1 MSKSQTVA
9 PGTASITI
17 GKVLLPLRLFMGVTF
32 IYAGLLKLVSADYL
46 NSDSPSGVLKQM
58 QGSVLHSPISFIL
71 KHAIEH
77 ASLAGIAIAV
87 GELFVGLGILFG
99 VWTRFAALAG
109 FVLSLSFLLTV
120 SWGTYPYFFGPDIVF
135 MAAFTPLMIAG
146 DGGFYSIEAVI
157 RSRVRASEGV
167 AVDQQLS
174 NAPLEKQIA
183 RRTLIQSG
191 AVAAGLG
198 VVGLASGVIGRKM
211 NKAQPTVIPSA
222 SPTHSTAP
230 TSSTKPTVKGTKVA
244 KISDVPV
251 GTAFQFTDPVQGAP
265 AYLLQP
271 TKGTFLA
278 YSAIC
283 THEGCP
289 VNYDHGSNGF
299 ACPCHGARFD
309 ATTGAATRGPAQAP
323 LQKFNVV
330 VSGNDLY
337 IA

>member
-1 MSKSQTVA
+1 MSKSQNIAT
-9 PGTASITI
+9 TSSTQTI

-58 QGSVLHSPISFIL
+58 QGAVTNSPISFIIQ
-71 KHAIEH
+71 HAIEH

-99 VWTRFAALAG
+99 IWTRFAALAG

-146 DGGFYSIEAVI
+146 DGGLYSLETII
-157 RSRVRASEGV
+157 RDRVKAAAGV
-167 AVDQQLS
+167 SSKQTLS
-174 NAPLEKQIA
+174 NAPLEQQIA

-191 AVAAGLG
+191 AVAGGLG
-198 VVGLASGVIGRKM
+198 VVGLAAGVIGRKM
-211 NKAQPTVIPSA
+211 NKAKATVLPTA
-222 SPTHSTAP
+222 APTHSSAA
-230 TSSTKPTVKGTKVA
+230 TSSTKPAVHGTKVA
-244 KISDVPV
+244 TVADVPV
-251 GTAFQFTDPVQGAP
+251 GTAFQFSHPTSGAP
-265 AYLLQP
+265 AFIVQP
-271 TKGTFLA
+271 AKGTFLA

-283 THEGCP
+283 THQGCP
-289 VNYDHGSNGF
+289 VGFDSGQHLF
-299 ACPCHGARFD
+299 ACPCHGAQFD
-309 ATTGAATRGPAQAP
+309 GTTGAVLRGPAQAP
-323 LQKFNVV
+323 LEKFNVV
-330 VSGNDLY
+330 VSGTDLY

>member
-1 MSKSQTVA
+1 MSSSPNFAPVA
-9 PGTASITI
+9 TSLTI

-32 IYAGLLKLVSADYL
+32 VYAGLLKLVSADYL

-58 QGSVLHSPISFIL
+58 QGAVNHSPISFVL
-71 KHAIEH
+71 THAIEH
-77 ASLAGIAIAV
+77 ASLAGVAIAV

-99 VWTRFAALAG
+99 IWTRFAALAG

-135 MAAFTPLMIAG
+135 MAGFTPFMIAG
-146 DGGFYSIEAVI
+146 DGGLYSIGAVI
-157 RSRVRASEGV
+157 GNRVRAKVGV
-167 AVDQQLS
+167 VPNEALGNASVDQ
-174 NAPLEKQIA
+174 QIA

-191 AVAAGLG
+191 AAAAGLG
-198 VVGLASGVIGRKM
+198 VVGLATGAIGRKL
-211 NKAQPTVIPSA
+211 NKAEPNVIPSA
-222 SPTHSTAP
+222 SPTQSTTA
-230 TSSTKPTVKGTKVA
+230 TGSPTVNGTKVA
-244 KISDVPV
+244 TVADVPV
-251 GTAFQFTDPVQGAP
+251 GTAFQFTDPIAGAP

-271 TKGTFLA
+271 KKGTFLA
-278 YSAIC
+278 YSSIC

-289 VNYDHGSNGF
+289 VNFDRARNAF
-299 ACPCHGARFD
+299 ACPCHGAEFD
-309 ATTGAATRGPAQAP
+309 ATTGAATRGPARSP

>member
-1 MSKSQTVA
+1 MSKTDPSVPVATSLTV
-9 PGTASITI
+9 
-17 GKVLLPLRLFMGVTF
+17 GKALLPLRLFMGVTF

-58 QGSVLHSPISFIL
+58 QGAVLHSPISFIL
-71 KHAIEH
+71 THAIEH
-77 ASLAGIAIAV
+77 SSLAGIAIAV

-99 VWTRFAALAG
+99 IWTRLAALAG

-146 DGGFYSIEAVI
+146 DGGLYSVEALI
-157 RSRVRASEGV
+157 RNRVRAAAGISPS
-167 AVDQQLS
+167 QILN
-174 NAPLEKQIA
+174 NAPVEKQIA

-191 AVAAGLG
+191 AVAGGLG
-198 VVGLASGVIGRKM
+198 VVGLATGVVGRKM

-222 SPTHSTAP
+222 SPTNSATS
-230 TSSTKPTVKGTKVA
+230 TSSPSVKGTKVA
-244 KISDVPV
+244 TISDVPI
-251 GTAFQFTDPVQGAP
+251 GTAFQFSDPVQGAP

-271 TKGTFLA
+271 SKGTFLA

-289 VNYDHGSNGF
+289 VNYDHGLNGF
-299 ACPCHGARFD
+299 ACPCHGAQFD
-309 ATTGAATRGPAQAP
+309 ATTGAATRGPAKAP
-323 LQKFNVV
+323 LQKFNVT
-330 VSGNDLY
+330 VSGTDLY

>member
-1 MSKSQTVA
+1 MSKSQSVA
-9 PGTASITI
+9 PATTSLTI

-32 IYAGLLKLVSADYL
+32 IYAGLLKLVSADFL

-58 QGSVLHSPISFIL
+58 QGAVTHSPISFIVT
-71 KHAIEH
+71 HAIEH

-99 VWTRFAALAG
+99 LWTRFAALAG

-146 DGGFYSIEAVI
+146 DGGLYSVEAMI
-157 RSRVRASEGV
+157 RDRVKAAAGV
-167 AVDQQLS
+167 SSKQTLS
-174 NAPLEKQIA
+174 NAPLEQQIA
-183 RRTLIQSG
+183 RRALIQSG
-191 AVAAGLG
+191 AVAGGLG
-198 VVGLASGVIGRKM
+198 IVGLASGIIGRKM
-211 NKAQPTVIPSA
+211 NKAHPTVIPTA
-222 SPTHSTAP
+222 APTHSATSTSSAAP
-230 TSSTKPTVKGTKVA
+230 TVNGTKVA
-244 KISDVPV
+244 TVADVPV
-251 GTAFQFTDPVQGAP
+251 GTAFQFSDPVAGSP

-271 TKGTFLA
+271 KKGTFLA

-289 VNYDHGSNGF
+289 VNYDHGLNGF
-299 ACPCHGARFD
+299 ACPCHGAEFD
-309 ATTGAATRGPAQAP
+309 ATTGAATRGPAQSP

>member
-1 MSKSQTVA
+1 
-9 PGTASITI
+9 
-17 GKVLLPLRLFMGVTF
+17 MGVTF

-58 QGSVLHSPISFIL
+58 QGAVLHSPISFIL
-71 KHAIEH
+71 THAIEH
-77 ASLAGIAIAV
+77 SSLAGIAIAV

-99 VWTRFAALAG
+99 IWTRLAALAG

-146 DGGFYSIEAVI
+146 DGGLYSVEALI
-157 RSRVRASEGV
+157 RNRVRAAAGV
-167 AVDQQLS
+167 SPSQILN
-174 NAPLEKQIA
+174 NAPVEKQIA

-191 AVAAGLG
+191 AVAGGLG
-198 VVGLASGVIGRKM
+198 VVGLATGVVGRKM

-222 SPTHSTAP
+222 SPTNSATS
-230 TSSTKPTVKGTKVA
+230 TSSPSVKGTKVA
-244 KISDVPV
+244 TISDVPI
-251 GTAFQFTDPVQGAP
+251 GTAFQFSDPVQGAP

-271 TKGTFLA
+271 SKGTFLA

-289 VNYDHGSNGF
+289 VNYDHGLNGF
-299 ACPCHGARFD
+299 ACPCHGAQFD
-309 ATTGAATRGPAQAP
+309 ATTGAATRGPAKAP
-323 LQKFNVV
+323 LQKFNVT
-330 VSGNDLY
+330 VSGTDLY

>member
-1 MSKSQTVA
+1 MSKTHNAA
-9 PGTASITI
+9 PEITSLTI

-46 NSDSPSGVLKQM
+46 NSNSPSGVLKQM
-58 QGSVLHSPISFIL
+58 QGAVLHSPISFII
-71 KHAIEH
+71 KHVIEH

-99 VWTRFAALAG
+99 LWTRFAALAG

-146 DGGFYSIEAVI
+146 DGGLYSIEAMI
-157 RSRVRASEGV
+157 RNRVRVASGV
-167 AVDQQLS
+167 AANQQLS
-174 NAPLEKQIA
+174 NAPLEQQIA

-191 AVAAGLG
+191 AVAGGLG
-198 VVGLASGVIGRKM
+198 VVGLATGVVGRKM
-211 NKAQPTVIPSA
+211 NKAAPTVLPTA
-222 SPTHSTAP
+222 SPTHSATGHPSAQ
-230 TSSTKPTVKGTKVA
+230 GTKVA
-244 KISDVPV
+244 TIADVPV
-251 GTAFQFTDPVQGAP
+251 GTAFQFADPTSGSP

-271 TKGTFLA
+271 KAGTFLA

-283 THEGCP
+283 THEGC
-289 VNYDHGSNGF
+289 VVGFDHAANGF
-299 ACPCHGARFD
+299 ACPCHGAQFD

-323 LQKFNVV
+323 LQKFTVV
-330 VSGNDLY
+330 ASGNDLY

>member
-1 MSKSQTVA
+1 MSKSLNIA
-9 PGTASITI
+9 TASSTQTI

-58 QGSVLHSPISFIL
+58 QGAVVHSPISFIL
-71 KHAIEH
+71 RHAIEH
-77 ASLAGIAIAV
+77 ASLAGISVAV

-146 DGGFYSIEAVI
+146 DGGLYSLETAI
-157 RSRVRASEGV
+157 RNRVRSAAGV
-167 AVDQQLS
+167 SPDQSLS

-191 AVAAGLG
+191 AVAGGLG

-211 NKAQPTVIPSA
+211 NKAKPTVIPTA
-222 SPTHSTAP
+222 APTHSA
-230 TSSTKPTVKGTKVA
+230 TSTSKPTVQGTKVA
-244 KISDVPV
+244 KVSDVPV
-251 GTAFQFTDPVQGAP
+251 GTAFQFSHPTSGAP
-265 AYLLQP
+265 AFIVQP
-271 TKGTFLA
+271 AKGTFLA

-283 THEGCP
+283 THQGCP
-289 VNYDHGSNGF
+289 VGFDKGQHLF
-299 ACPCHGARFD
+299 ACPCHGAQFD
-309 ATTGAATRGPAQAP
+309 GATGAVLRGPAQAP
-323 LQKFNVV
+323 LQKFNVA
-330 VSGNDLY
+330 VSGNDIY

>member
-1 MSKSQTVA
+1 MSKSEPSVPVVT
-9 PGTASITI
+9 SLTI
-17 GKVLLPLRLFMGVTF
+17 GKALLPLRLFMGVTF
-32 IYAGLLKLVSADYL
+32 IYAGLLKLISADYL

-58 QGSVLHSPISFIL
+58 QGAVLHSPISFIVR
-71 KHAIEH
+71 HAIEH
-77 ASLAGIAIAV
+77 SSLAGIAIAV

-99 VWTRFAALAG
+99 IWTRLAALAG

-146 DGGFYSIEAVI
+146 DGGLYSVEALI
-157 RSRVRASEGV
+157 RNRVRTAAGV
-167 AVDQQLS
+167 SPSQILN
-174 NAPLEKQIA
+174 NAPVEKQIA

-191 AVAAGLG
+191 AVAGGLG
-198 VVGLASGVIGRKM
+198 VIGLATGVVGRKM
-211 NKAQPTVIPSA
+211 NKAQPTVIPTA
-222 SPTHSTAP
+222 AP
-230 TSSTKPTVKGTKVA
+230 TNSATSTSSPSVKGTKVA
-244 KISDVPV
+244 TISDVPI
-251 GTAFQFTDPVQGAP
+251 GTAFQFSDPVQGAP

-271 TKGTFLA
+271 SKGTFLA

-289 VNYDHGSNGF
+289 VNYDHGLNGF
-299 ACPCHGARFD
+299 ACPCHGAQFD

-323 LQKFNVV
+323 LQKFTVT
-330 VSGNDLY
+330 VSGTDLY